1 MNGPLWYSGPGTS
14 CTPSRGMYGTAAT
27 VGSTVAGAP
36 DRISFGR
43 PVLPPDVGAFHD
55 AAAASGSGA
64 SSYPPASNPA
74 GTLRRPASSSPTSS
88 GGSARSTTAAS
99 SAGGSLAETGCG
111 VAPSFQMAAHAM
123 KYSTPFGRPMVTRSS
138 TPTPRSA

>member
-27 VGSTVAGAP
+27 PGSTSPGVP

-55 AAAASGSGA
+55 DATASGRGA
-64 SSYPPASNPA
+64 SSYPLASKPAA
-74 GTLRRPASSSPTSS
+74 TLRRPASSSPMSS
-88 GGSARSTTAAS
+88 GGSASSTTAAS
-99 SAGGSLAETGCG
+99 SAAGSLADTG
-111 VAPSFQMAAHAM
+111 
-123 KYSTPFGRPMVTRSS
+123 
-138 TPTPRSA
+138 